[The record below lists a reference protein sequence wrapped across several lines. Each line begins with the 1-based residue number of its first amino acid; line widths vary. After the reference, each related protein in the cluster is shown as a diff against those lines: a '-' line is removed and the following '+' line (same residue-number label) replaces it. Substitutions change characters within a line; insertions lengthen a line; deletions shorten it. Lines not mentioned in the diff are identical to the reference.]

1 MPDIVVEPIRR
12 RQGITPGK
20 SGAFTLIELLV
31 VIAIIAILAA
41 ILFPVFA
48 QAREKARQT
57 TCTSNFK
64 QAALAALMY
73 AQDYD
78 EGLPLAA
85 YNVTGQPLTTW
96 YDVVEPYVKTG
107 AKGLIIN
114 NVASQRSLAP
124 LWICPSIG
132 NTAVPQQPNDP
143 VPGPFP
149 SANYSPAY
157 SYMANGNI
165 MPMWHRNF
173 ATFGTFPG
181 KPTGLGALQAPAQV
195 VMFMEG
201 LGYNPASGGDDWS
214 TGCTAREQGF
224 PPVSGPIN
232 GMAAIYC
239 AARYRH
245 SGGSVY
251 AFCDGHVKWFRGP
264 GSSWRTRAE
273 TGVAYQKSLAPNAVA
288 WFRED

>member
-1 MPDIVVEPIRR
+1 MKRSARR
-12 RQGITPGK
+12 
-20 SGAFTLIELLV
+20 AFTLIELLV

-57 TCTSNFK
+57 SCTSNLK
-64 QAALAALMY
+64 QAALASLMY
-73 AQDYD
+73 SQDYD
-78 EGLPLAA
+78 EGLPLSA
-85 YNVTGQPLTTW
+85 YNAAGQPLVAW

-107 AKGLIIN
+107 AKGVIVNGI
-114 NVASQRSLAP
+114 ASQRSHAP
-124 LWICPSIG
+124 LWICPSAG
-132 NTAVPQQPNDP
+132 NKGVPMQAGDP

-149 SANYSPAY
+149 IENYSPSY

-173 ATFGTFPG
+173 PDFGHFPG
-181 KPTGLGALQAPAQV
+181 KPTTLGGLQAPAQV

-201 LGYNPASGGDDWS
+201 LGYLPASGGDDWTS
-214 TGCTAREQGF
+214 GCTGRESGY
-224 PPVSGPIN
+224 PAVTGPIN

-245 SGGSVY
+245 NGGSVY
-251 AFCDGHVKWFRGP
+251 ALADGHVKWYRGP
-264 GSSWRTRAE
+264 GNSWRARSTS
-273 TGVAYQKSLAPNAVA
+273 GVVFRKSLAPNAGV